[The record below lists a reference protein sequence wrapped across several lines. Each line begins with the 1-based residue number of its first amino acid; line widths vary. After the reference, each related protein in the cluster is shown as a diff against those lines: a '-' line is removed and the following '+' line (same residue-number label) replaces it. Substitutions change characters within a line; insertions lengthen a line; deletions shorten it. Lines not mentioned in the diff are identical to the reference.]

1 MTVEERIE
9 ERNKLLVQ
17 IDEKANE
24 LKELVSQLED
34 QRVDFKEDEECA
46 GVYAWYNDEV
56 FETSELKIYEGSNWN
71 YDDELIVSS
80 IFVEDDKLYFAADY
94 CCYTHKGSWDD
105 GNHYNYIPMEFLKHR
120 TSCCGNE
127 AYLLENLKFFISILK
142 GCDGDC

>member
-34 QRVDFKEDEECA
+34 QRVDFEEDEEY
-46 GVYAWYNDEV
+46 VYYNDV
-56 FETSELKIYEGSNWN
+56 VMETSDLRIYEGSNW
-71 YDDELIVSS
+71 YHFDELYVSS

>member
-34 QRVDFKEDEECA
+34 QRVDFEEDEEY
-46 GVYAWYNDEV
+46 VYYNDV
-56 FETSELKIYEGSNWN
+56 VMETSDLRIYEGSNW
-71 YDDELIVSS
+71 YHFDELYVSS

-94 CCYTHKGSWDD
+94 CCYTYNGSYSD
-105 GNHYNYIPMEFLKHR
+105 GKHLDYIPMELLKHR
-120 TSCCGNE
+120 SSYCGNE
-127 AYLLENLKFFISILK
+127 AYLLKNLKFYISILK

>member
-1 MTVEERIE
+1 MTYEERK
-9 ERNKLLVQ
+9 KLEDQ

-34 QRVDFKEDEECA
+34 QRVDFEEDEEY
-46 GVYAWYNDEV
+46 GDVYAWYNDEV

-71 YDDELIVSS
+71 YDDELCVSS

-94 CCYTHKGSWDD
+94 CCYTYNGSYSD
-105 GNHYNYIPMEFLKHR
+105 GKHLDYIPMELLKHR
-120 TSCCGNE
+120 SSYCGNE
-127 AYLLENLKFFISILK
+127 AYLLKNLKFYISILK